1 MAEGGQKR
9 SKTAHRTP
17 GQIKRHG
24 KTYQAKP
31 DQIKKR
37 GKRNAARAKLMKEGK
52 VKKGDGLEVDHKRPI
67 SKGGGNSR
75 SNLAV
80 KPRSAN
86 RAHGMS
92 KNTGAKNGMSKKY
105 KKPVAKKKARKR

>member
-52 VKKGDGLEVDHKRPI
+52 VKKGDNKEVNHRKPI
-67 SKGGGNSR
+67 SKGGSNAR
-75 SNLAV
+75 SNLEV
-80 KPRSAN
+80 QSRSKN

-105 KKPVAKKKARKR
+105 KKPVAKKEAR